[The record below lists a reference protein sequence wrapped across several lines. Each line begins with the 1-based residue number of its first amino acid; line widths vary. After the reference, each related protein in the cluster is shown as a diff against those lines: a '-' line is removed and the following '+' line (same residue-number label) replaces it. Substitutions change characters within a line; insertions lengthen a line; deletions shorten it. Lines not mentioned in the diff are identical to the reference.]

1 MFGSGGPEQ
10 YDDIEDVSGSLVV
23 VWRGEDFGRRGE
35 LRGEL
40 RKLAAIRS
48 VLIDS
53 ASSCGFM
60 KKLGSWTLVAAIACL
75 GSDSLGSVF

>member
-1 MFGSGGPEQ
+1 M
-10 YDDIEDVSGSLVV
+10 SGSTAVER
-23 VWRGEDFGRRGE
+23 RGVDFERRGE

-60 KKLGSWTLVAAIACL
+60 KKLGSWTPDVPSPSIT
-75 GSDSLGSVF
+75 LGSVF